1 MNLVKLK
8 SAPNDLSAILRDLAD
23 RVDSG
28 SITGMV
34 IAHTEDDNYHFH
46 YSANK
51 NDCLIMATFL
61 HQNCIDRLRA

>member
-1 MNLVKLK
+1 MKVVPLK
-8 SAPNDLSAILRDLAD
+8 AAPNDLADILRDLAD

-28 SITGMV
+28 AITGMV

-46 YSANK
+46 YSASK